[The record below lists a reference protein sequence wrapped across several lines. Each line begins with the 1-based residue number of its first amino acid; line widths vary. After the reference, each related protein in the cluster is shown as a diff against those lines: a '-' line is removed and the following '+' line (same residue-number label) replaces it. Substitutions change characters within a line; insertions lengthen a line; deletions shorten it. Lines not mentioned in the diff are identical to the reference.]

1 MNTEPTIENYS
12 YQKVLIKLK
21 LFVKKYFFTVAVAC
35 FWETQLKL
43 NFEWKRCIEREKEKE
58 RRSNNVFLFTRT
70 KVSLLPNE
78 IQFKPVSLERGFR
91 AKLARASPARRRDST
106 RVSQPARAR
115 PSSRA
120 TQQQKQQQHAVPGG
134 PRRGYDHDPV
144 PHPRRVGKQ
153 RVRLLRKGSITY
165 VINFINLSFKVPISC
180 SRLLHS
186 HSRHIDPRVQRM
198 LLLLLLLSNAF
209 FAWLFFSVLWY
220 VYSRILLEK

>member
-1 MNTEPTIENYS
+1 MFFSLRE
-12 YQKVLIKLK
+12 QKFLS
-21 LFVKKYFFTVAVAC
+21 C
-35 FWETQLKL
+35 PM
-43 NFEWKRCIEREKEKE
+43 
-58 RRSNNVFLFTRT
+58 RSNSNRSRQKGDFKR
-70 KVSLLPNE
+70 SL
-78 IQFKPVSLERGFR
+78 R
-91 AKLARASPARRRDST
+91 APPQHDDGT

-209 FAWLFFSVLWY
+209 FLRDFFFSVL
-220 VYSRILLEK
+220 